1 MAIALNTTIAPTQA
15 PAQLAAV
22 IAFPRDYR
30 DAIRAGRKPLLS
42 HELRDVPLRRF
53 VASVC
58 QAEVNHAANDFWQV
72 VDGINARGLFYGET
86 EADAGFRFPHEA
98 RAGEALMWLS
108 HLQGHDNDRH
118 GPSLVRDFLERWNRW
133 DHSRKAD
140 WLQRR
145 RYLVHGLI
153 RAASAYRAERGVGDL
168 VGSLNALL
176 QPAAGASIAGG
187 R

>member
-15 PAQLAAV
+15 PAQLATV
-22 IAFPRDYR
+22 IPFPRDYR
-30 DAIRAGRKPLLS
+30 DAIRAGRKPLPS
-42 HELRDVPLRRF
+42 HELRDVPVRRF

-58 QAEVNHAANDFWQV
+58 QAEVNHAYNDFWQV
-72 VDGINARGLFYGET
+72 VGGINARGLFYGET
-86 EADAGFRFPHEA
+86 SADAGFRFPHEA
-98 RAGEALMWLS
+98 RAGEALVWLS

-133 DHSRKAD
+133 DHSRKAE

-153 RAASAYRAERGVGDL
+153 RAANAYRSERAVLDLATQLNGMLQQNAE
-168 VGSLNALL
+168 
-176 QPAAGASIAGG
+176 AG

>member
-1 MAIALNTTIAPTQA
+1 MAIALNTTIAPIAA
-15 PAQLAAV
+15 PTRSAAV
-22 IAFPRDYR
+22 IAFPRDYQ

-42 HELRDVPLRRF
+42 HELRDVPVRRF
-53 VASVC
+53 V
-58 QAEVNHAANDFWQV
+58 
-72 VDGINARGLFYGET
+72 GINARGLFYGET

>member
-1 MAIALNTTIAPTQA
+1 MAALPNTTIASPQAPTQ
-15 PAQLAAV
+15 PADV
-22 IAFPRDYR
+22 IPFPRDYR
-30 DAIRAGRKPLLS
+30 DAIRAGRKLLPS
-42 HELRDVPLRRF
+42 HELTDVPVRKF

-58 QAEVNHAANDFWQV
+58 QAEINHAVDDFWQV

-86 EADAGFRFPHEA
+86 GADAAFRFSHEA
-98 RAGEALMWLS
+98 RAGEALVWLS

-133 DHSRKAD
+133 DRTRRAE

-153 RAASAYRAERGVGDL
+153 RAAAGYRAARA
-168 VGSLNALL
+168 SLA
-176 QPAAGASIAGG
+176 
-187 R
+187 